1 MRLHNVFII
10 SIILGQVIFIY
21 ELILMLMYPIQFNS
35 IYAYFNLI
43 NYFLIFLYQTL
54 IIILFYI
61 NLTNSKLKYTL
72 PILLVPFIGEI
83 LEGVYILFI
92 EKSNKR
98 IILTGIYYLLYF
110 LAVLSSA
117 YVIVPPGFPASQYQ
131 LKEFGITLSISDIFS
146 LLVLLYIFI
155 LVRRWNNHGNT
166 Q

>member
-1 MRLHNVFII
+1 
-10 SIILGQVIFIY
+10 
-21 ELILMLMYPIQFNS
+21 MLVYPMQFNS
-35 IYAYFNLI
+35 IYMYFNLI

-54 IIILFYI
+54 IIILFYV
-61 NLTNSKLKYTL
+61 NLANSKLKYTL
-72 PILLVPFIGEI
+72 PTLLVPFIGEI

-131 LKEFGITLSISDIFS
+131 LKEFGITLSISDIFN
-146 LLVLLYIFI
+146 LFVLLYIFI
-155 LVRRWNNHGNT
+155 LVRRWDSHRGT